1 MPDQTSHR
9 NDLDQVLARFPDR
22 AETIRRLYLA
32 NDGFR
37 SACADHGLAL
47 AALSAFEARPDSGS
61 RPEVA
66 EYRQLIRDLESE
78 LAALI
83 AAAAG

>member
-1 MPDQTSHR
+1 MSSVG
-9 NDLDQVLARFPDR
+9 VLGAG
-22 AETIRRLYLA
+22 AWGTA
-32 NDGFR
+32 
-37 SACADHGLAL
+37 LAL
-47 AALSAFEARPDSGS
+47 AALAAFEARPDSGS

-78 LAALI
+78 LAAMI